1 LIGRYPARVKLK
13 AIFLQAFLVGLGGFI
28 GALCRYALA
37 GVVHRG
43 LPQTT
48 FPVGTLAV
56 NLLGCLLIGYLA
68 GLADSRQLF
77 APELRLFAFIGLLGG
92 FTTFSTFG
100 YETVALAR
108 DAGYVQ
114 AALNIGLHV
123 VLGLMLVWLAYGLA
137 TSR

>member
-1 LIGRYPARVKLK
+1 MKLK
-13 AIFLQAFLVGLGGFI
+13 AIFLQAFLVGVGGFL

-43 LPQTT
+43 LPHTT

-77 APELRLFAFIGLLGG
+77 SPELRLFAFIGLLGG

-114 AALNIGLHV
+114 AAVNVGLHV
-123 VLGLMLVWLAYGLA
+123 VVGLTLVWLAYGLA